1 MNPIES
7 KNIVQLFDSLPDNKK
22 NEVYDFIKFLKVQT
36 ENQRIK
42 EKEIVK
48 KVYGLTRGSKLTTE
62 MFSKMK
68 VEELGLEDK

>member
-22 NEVYDFIKFLKVQT
+22 NEVYDFIKFLKIQT

-42 EKEIVK
+42 KKEIVK

>member
-22 NEVYDFIKFLKVQT
+22 SEVYDFIKFLKVQT

-68 VEELGLEDK
+68 VKELGLEDK